1 MINKRGVSMSTMLTS
16 GIRQEV
22 SVYMKEKQEEL
33 VKGLQKLIQ
42 IPSET
47 GYEGDVQEH
56 IKTIMQGLGL
66 DVETFVANAET
77 VRKHPEYTESEV
89 EKLVGFEGRPNVMG
103 QWKGSEDARSLL
115 LFTHVDTVPVG
126 DLVHWNYPPHEGVME
141 NGLMYGR
148 GTADNK
154 GGFGS
159 ILAALEVIKGM
170 GLKPKGTV
178 TAISVV
184 DEEVGGAGGAVA
196 MTQYL
201 QKKNFHAEAC
211 IYPHPLTTGAGPQ
224 IACAG
229 GLIFKIKV
237 KGVAAHNLNGQI
249 GINAIGKAMKIYD
262 ALVELDEQRVKTVS
276 YPPFE
281 RYFAASDM
289 EVRSSNITPAI
300 IKAGEWAYKVPAE
313 CELTGTIGYP
323 PNETLEEV
331 KAQIEEAVNQ
341 VASQDEWLLKNPPEI
356 TYEWHTNPAE
366 ISPDHPFVQLVKG
379 NIDAVVGRTT
389 EIFGMPTFS
398 DIRFPLIYMDM
409 PAIIYGPKGGNLHGA
424 DEWVN
429 VQDWLDCVE
438 SNVLNILEWCGYEE
452 IGK

>member
-1 MINKRGVSMSTMLTS
+1 METLLSNGVRQRVST
-16 GIRQEV
+16 
-22 SVYMKEKQEEL
+22 YMQKNRDGLIE
-33 VKGLQKLIQ
+33 GLQKLIQ

-47 GYEGDVQEH
+47 GYEGPVQEH
-56 IKTIMQGLGL
+56 IKQIMLGLGL
-66 DVETFVANAET
+66 EVDTFVADAAK
-77 VRKHPEYTESEV
+77 VRRHPEYTESEV
-89 EKLVGFEGRPNVMG
+89 ERLVGFEGRPNVVG
-103 QWKGSEDARSLL
+103 KWAGTDQEKSLL

-126 DLVHWNYPPHEGVME
+126 DLVHWKYPAHDGVIE

-159 ILAALEVIKGM
+159 ILAALEVIKGL
-170 GLKPKGTV
+170 GLKPKGNI

-201 QKKNFHAEAC
+201 EEQNFKADAC

-229 GLIFKIKV
+229 GLIFKIRV
-237 KGVAAHNLNGQI
+237 TGVAAHNLNGQV

-262 ALVELDEQRVKTVS
+262 ALIELDNKRVETVS
-276 YPPFE
+276 YAPFE

-289 EVRSSNITPAI
+289 QVRSSNLTPAMI
-300 IKAGEWAYKVPAE
+300 NAGQWAYKVPAE

-331 KAQIEEAVNQ
+331 KAQIEEAVKR
-341 VASQDEWLLKNPPEI
+341 VAAQDEWLSENPPEI
-356 TYEWHTNPAE
+356 TYEWHTSPAE
-366 ISPDHPFVQLVKG
+366 ISPGHPFVQMVKS
-379 NIDAVVGRTT
+379 NIDEVVGRTT

-398 DIRFPLIYMDM
+398 DIRFPLLYMNM
-409 PAIIYGPKGGNLHGA
+409 PAIIYGPKGGNLHGS

-438 SNVLNILEWCGYEE
+438 TNVLNILEWSGYEE
-452 IGK
+452 ITK

>member
-1 MINKRGVSMSTMLTS
+1 
-16 GIRQEV
+16 
-22 SVYMKEKQEEL
+22 MKENREEL
-33 VKGLQKLIQ
+33 VEGLRKLIQ

-47 GYEGDVQEH
+47 GYEGPVQEH
-56 IKTIMQGLGL
+56 IKKVMLGLGL
-66 DVETFVANAET
+66 EVDTFEADAEK
-77 VRKHPEYTESEV
+77 VRQHPEYTESEV
-89 EKLVGFEGRPNVMG
+89 ERLVGFKGRPNVVG
-103 QWKGSEDARSLL
+103 KLAGSEKERSLL

-126 DLVHWNYPPHEGVME
+126 ELVHWNYPPTDGVIE

-170 GLKPKGTV
+170 GLKPKGNI

-201 QKKNFHAEAC
+201 EEQKFKADAC

-229 GLIFKIKV
+229 GLIFKIRV
-237 KGVAAHNLNGQI
+237 TGVAAHNLNGQV

-262 ALVELDEQRVKTVS
+262 ALVELDNKRVETVS
-276 YPPFE
+276 YAPFE

-289 EVRSSNITPAI
+289 QVRSSNLTPAM

-313 CELTGTIGYP
+313 CELTATIGYP

-331 KAQIEEAVNQ
+331 KAQIEEVVNQ
-341 VASQDEWLLKNPPEI
+341 VAAHDEWLSKNPPEI

-366 ISPDHPFVQLVKG
+366 ISPNHPFVQMVKS
-379 NIDAVVGRTT
+379 NIDEVVDRTT
-389 EIFGMPTFS
+389 EIYGMPTFS

-424 DEWVN
+424 DEWVD

-438 SNVLNILEWCGYEE
+438 SNVLNILEWCGFEE
-452 IGK
+452 IDK

>member
-1 MINKRGVSMSTMLTS
+1 MEILLSNGV
-16 GIRQEV
+16 RQRV
-22 SVYMKEKQEEL
+22 SAYMQQNREEL
-33 VKGLQKLIQ
+33 IEGLRKLIQ

-47 GYEGDVQEH
+47 GYEGPVQEH
-56 IKTIMQGLGL
+56 IKQIMLGL
-66 DVETFVANAET
+66 DLEVDTFTADAEK
-77 VRKHPEYTESEV
+77 VRRHPEYTESEV
-89 EKLVGFEGRPNVMG
+89 ERLVGFKGRPNVVG
-103 QWKGSEDARSLL
+103 KWDGTDQDRSLL

-126 DLVHWNYPPHEGVME
+126 DLVHWNYSPHEGVIE
-141 NGLMYGR
+141 DGLMYGR

-159 ILAALEVIKGM
+159 LLAALGVIKEL
-170 GLKPKGTV
+170 GLKPKGAI

-201 QKKNFHAEAC
+201 EEQGFKADAC

-229 GLIFKIKV
+229 GLIFKIRV
-237 KGVAAHNLNGQI
+237 TGVAAHNLNGQV

-262 ALVELDEQRVKTVS
+262 ALIDLDNKRVETVS
-276 YPPFE
+276 YAPFE
-281 RYFAASDM
+281 RYFAASGM
-289 EVRSSNITPAI
+289 QVRSSNLTPAMI
-300 IKAGEWAYKVPAE
+300 NAGQWAYKVPAE

-331 KAQIEEAVNQ
+331 KAQIEEVVNQ
-341 VASQDEWLLKNPPEI
+341 VADADEWLSKNRPEI
-356 TYEWHTNPAE
+356 TYEWHTSPAE
-366 ISPDHPFVQLVKG
+366 ISPDHPFVQMVKS
-379 NIDAVVGRTT
+379 NIDEVVGRKT

-398 DIRFPLIYMDM
+398 DIRFPLLYMNM
-409 PAIIYGPKGGNLHGA
+409 PAIIYGPQGGNLHGS

-438 SNVLNILEWCGYEE
+438 TNVLNILEWCGYEE
-452 IGK
+452 VTK